1 MSVASGQRDHEE
13 GQPDVEGQA
22 TDPVYQDPDD
32 RLLESL
38 YAELENEGKEPQN
51 LAEPNQPEGQ
61 GGDDGN
67 PHRGD
72 GVSDNQGEGANSAQP
87 QNGSQAVP
95 YARFQQVNQRR
106 QQAEQRAASIEGQN
120 ELLRQQ
126 LRELSQMAQGAQS
139 QPSQQGQSGQ
149 QQNPA
154 QEPQPA
160 EQGQINEGI
169 SKERQKLEE
178 AAAKYD
184 NGEIQM
190 SEFVR
195 VQSAV
200 DDEVARLRSRQI
212 EESNRRVA
220 EDQASNAKTGQPEY
234 SWTDQQQ
241 LARQAEQLEQQYP
254 WTTVLEPKEL
264 NSIANIARQES
275 IDRGQPY
282 GRGAAEDARIRERV
296 AQLSAFYG
304 PMWHPEMVQQ
314 PGQQEAQSNGGQQQ
328 TQPSGPSETGK
339 ARQAKLNM
347 AAQQPPNPNDMGN
360 SKPANSAPSEAE
372 IMNMSPS
379 ELEALDPGI
388 LERMVR

>member
-1 MSVASGQRDHEE
+1 MSVASGQQGHQE
-13 GQPDVEGQA
+13 GQPDVEDQQ

-32 RLLESL
+32 QLLESVI
-38 YAELENEGKEPQN
+38 AELEREGESPQN
-51 LAEPNQPEGQ
+51 QAEPNRAEGQ

-72 GVSDNQGEGANSAQP
+72 GVSDNQGEGATGQQP

-106 QQAEQRAASIEGQN
+106 QEAERRAASIEGQN

-126 LRELSQMAQGAQS
+126 LRELSQMAQGAQP
-139 QPSQQGQSGQ
+139 QGGQQGQTGQEQAPGQ
-149 QQNPA
+149 Q
-154 QEPQPA
+154 PQPA
-160 EQGQINEGI
+160 EQEQINTGI
-169 SKERQKLEE
+169 SQARQKLQE

-190 SEFVR
+190 SEFVK
-195 VQSAV
+195 VQGEV
-200 DDEVARLRSRQI
+200 DDEIAGLRTRQI
-212 EESNRRVA
+212 EESNRKVA
-220 EDQASNAKTGQPEY
+220 EEQAGKAKAGSQEY

-241 LARQAEQLEQQYP
+241 LARHAERLEQQYP

-264 NSIANIARQES
+264 NTIANLARQEA

-282 GRGAAEDARIRERV
+282 GRGAAEDARIQQRV
-296 AQLSAFYG
+296 AELSAFYG

-314 PGQQEAQSNGGQQQ
+314 PGQQGAQSNGGQQAQ
-328 TQPSGPSETGK
+328 QSGPSDTGK

-360 SKPANSAPSEAE
+360 SKPANPAPSEAE
-372 IMNMSPS
+372 IMNMSPN
-379 ELEALDPGI
+379 ELESLDPGI